1 MTLPAAVVTGAGRRL
16 GFELSKALLA
26 RDYQVFALYR
36 TATDELEKLREAGAT
51 LIQVDL
57 SDNHS
62 LSQAIDRIRRTSH
75 LKVLI
80 NNASEFEPN
89 PDDRYDLAQ
98 LSERLFRTNTI
109 APMLLIEGLADTLAK
124 AGRGHGWL
132 PVIINIT
139 DIFAE
144 KPNPQYAAYCATK
157 AALANLTLSY
167 AQSLAPEVR
176 VNAIMPGPIR
186 FLPRHTD
193 AEKATVMSETLLARE
208 GGFESVVKQ
217 ALALID
223 NDFMT
228 GAMIPVDGGRRLA

>member
-1 MTLPAAVVTGAGRRL
+1 MSLPAAVVTGAGRRL
-16 GFELSKALLA
+16 GYELSKALLA

-36 TATDELEKLREAGAT
+36 TATDEVEELRERGASV
-51 LIQVDL
+51 IQTDL
-57 SDNHS
+57 ADHTSVQ
-62 LSQAIDRIRRTSH
+62 QAIERIRHTTPLR
-75 LKVLI
+75 VLI
-80 NNASEFEPN
+80 NNASQFEEN
-89 PDDRYDLAQ
+89 PQDPAALTELA
-98 LSERLFRTNTI
+98 ERLYRVNAV
-109 APMLLIEGLADTLAK
+109 APMQLIEGLTETMTASSSERAP
-124 AGRGHGWL
+124 L
-132 PVIINIT
+132 PVVINIT

-144 KPNPQYAAYCATK
+144 NPNPRYAAYCATK

-167 AQSLAPEVR
+167 AKSLAPAVR

-193 AEKATVMSETLLARE
+193 DEKQEVLDETLLARE

-217 ALALID
+217 AMALID